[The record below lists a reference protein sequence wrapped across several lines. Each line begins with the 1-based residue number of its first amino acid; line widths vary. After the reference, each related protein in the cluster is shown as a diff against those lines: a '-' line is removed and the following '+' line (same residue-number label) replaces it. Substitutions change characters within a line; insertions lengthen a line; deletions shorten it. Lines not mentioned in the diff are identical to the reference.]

1 MNSTLYYSAFIGFV
15 SCSVFCLLLILRGL
29 QLALKKTDFSI
40 KKQNKILFQTSLV
53 FLFWLCLT
61 GVLSSFGVLEMN
73 EQKPVIPPPLLV
85 LVNIPLIILLLVV
98 NFNSTL
104 KEILKAVPA
113 HWLIYFQ
120 SFRIV
125 VEVLIWLVFIQ
136 NLLPIQMTFE
146 GKNFDILV
154 GIFALP
160 VGYFVAKQVSIKTK
174 KKLLIGWNIF
184 GLCLLATIVIISV
197 LSAPLP
203 IRFFMN
209 EPSSKIVATFPF
221 VWLPTVLVV
230 IAYSLHILSL
240 KQAFLMKKN

>member
-1 MNSTLYYSAFIGFV
+1 
-15 SCSVFCLLLILRGL
+15 
-29 QLALKKTDFSI
+29 
-40 KKQNKILFQTSLV
+40 
-53 FLFWLCLT
+53 
-61 GVLSSFGVLEMN
+61 
-73 EQKPVIPPPLLV
+73 
-85 LVNIPLIILLLVV
+85 
-98 NFNSTL
+98 
-104 KEILKAVPA
+104 
-113 HWLIYFQ
+113 
-120 SFRIV
+120 
-125 VEVLIWLVFIQ
+125 
-136 NLLPIQMTFE
+136 MTFE